1 MSESN
6 ISWSEQC
13 LVSHPPL
20 HLDHL
25 ELEIISRVY
34 LEEGKVVVSVRAI
47 SHGVYLEPPRFGS
60 SE

>member
-1 MSESN
+1 MVRAMPG
-6 ISWSEQC
+6 IS
-13 LVSHPPL
+13 PPL
-20 HLDHL
+20 DLDHL

-47 SHGVYLEPPRFGS
+47 SHGVYLEPPKFGS